1 MLLTSLVTIVKPKTA
16 IVPFRTTAAAFTTNS
31 RRDAS
36 ALQTHSATGVG
47 KVRREVPLPSEVAPK
62 GALQYALYVNPATLL
77 VSRKSLSLPKYWTS
91 TNLFHST
98 GPHLMPSPTGLVS
111 PPFGP

>member
-1 MLLTSLVTIVKPKTA
+1 MLLTLLVAIAKPTTA

-36 ALQTHSATGVG
+36 ALQTHSATGLG

-62 GALQYALYVNPATLL
+62 GALQYALYVTPATFVFLEKIAFATQIL
-77 VSRKSLSLPKYWTS
+77 DC
-91 TNLFHST
+91 TNLFLST
-98 GPHLMPSPTGLVS
+98 GPRLMPSPTGLVS